1 MTTPVHV
8 TILLA
13 IRNGGDELAPQLGSY
28 LTQTLKPARILA
40 SDDGSGDDS
49 RAVFDAFAQRAR
61 AEGIDCRLYD
71 GPQKGPTAN
80 FLSLLARPGSETTH
94 VALSD
99 QDDIWLPGKLEDAV
113 HRLSP
118 SGTAPALLGT
128 RSWEWDPGTDRRQ
141 LSRPVPPPY
150 DFRHALV
157 QNFAGGNT
165 MVLNRASLD
174 LVQRALPH
182 TRDAAVHDWW
192 LYQLISG
199 AGGTVLL
206 GEVPHILYRQ
216 HHGNQIGA
224 NTGLRSKL
232 KRFHAMLHGTYRGWN
247 DLNVTAL
254 TAARDLLTPDAQE
267 ILSRF
272 AQDRDGTL
280 PARLSM
286 LRSTRLH
293 RKGHINQATLW
304 LAAMLGKL

>member
-1 MTTPVHV
+1 MTGSAHV

-13 IRNGGDELAPQLGSY
+13 MRNGGDELAPQLDSY

-40 SDDGSGDDS
+40 SDDGSHDDS
-49 RAVFDAFAQRAR
+49 RAVFERFAQRAR
-61 AEGIDCRLYD
+61 ADGIDCQLFD
-71 GPQKGPTAN
+71 GPQKGATAN
-80 FLSLLARPGSETTH
+80 FLSLLARPGADTTH

-113 HRLSP
+113 QRLAP
-118 SGTAPALLGT
+118 QGAHPALLGT
-128 RSWEWDPGTDRRQ
+128 RSWEWDPDTDRRQ

-165 MVLNRASLD
+165 MMLNRSGLD
-174 LVQRALPH
+174 LVQRALPR

-206 GEVPHILYRQ
+206 GEEPHILYRQ

-232 KRFHAMLHGTYRGWN
+232 RRFRAMLCGTYRTWN

-254 TAARDLLTPDAQE
+254 NATRDLLMPDAQD
-267 ILSRF
+267 ILFRF
-272 AQDRDGTL
+272 ARDRGRAL
-280 PARLSM
+280 PARLAM
-286 LRSTRLH
+286 LRSTRLR
-293 RKGHINQATLW
+293 RKGGLNQATLW
-304 LAAMLGKL
+304 VAAVLGKL